1 MLGEYKELPRAN
13 LRHVPKDIP
22 KAMQKA
28 AKDSSPPGITKQ
40 WPTLLMIKLGR
51 ITMHRFT
58 EALEPFGIRPRHVA
72 ALIEL
77 RDHGE
82 LSQQS
87 LCGQLHLDPT
97 NLVAILNE
105 LEQRGYAT
113 RRRDPQDRRRHIVEI
128 SKKGLAVL
136 EKVSEVMDG
145 VEDDLLDGL
154 DPAQREHL
162 SGLLTAMWDRSG
174 GYEAWSQV
182 AAEADDKAAA

>member
-1 MLGEYKELPRAN
+1 VTKN
-13 LRHVPKDIP
+13 T
-22 KAMQKA
+22 
-28 AKDSSPPGITKQ
+28 KDSTAPGIAKR

-51 ITMHRFT
+51 ITTHRFT
-58 EALEPFGIRPRHVA
+58 EALEPFGIRPRHMA

-77 RDHGE
+77 RDRGE
-82 LSQQS
+82 LTQQS

-105 LEQRGYAT
+105 LEERGYAT
-113 RRRDPQDRRRHIVEI
+113 RRRDPEDRRRHLVEV
-128 SKKGLAVL
+128 SKTGIAVI

-154 DPAQREHL
+154 EPAERDQLE
-162 SGLLTAMWDRSG
+162 GMLTSIWERSG

-182 AAEADDKAAA
+182 AADADDKAA

>member
-1 MLGEYKELPRAN
+1 MLGMHQRLARGN
-13 LRHVPKDIP
+13 VRRVPKDTRETT
-22 KAMQKA
+22 
-28 AKDSSPPGITKQ
+28 PPGIAKQ

-51 ITMHRFT
+51 ITMHRFS

-77 RDHGE
+77 RDGGE
-82 LSQQS
+82 LTQQS

-105 LEQRGYAT
+105 LEQRGFAA
-113 RRRDPQDRRRHIVEI
+113 RRRDPEDRRRHLVEV
-128 SKKGLAVL
+128 SNKGIAVI

-145 VEDDLLDGL
+145 VEEDLLDGL
-154 DPAQREHL
+154 EPAERDQLE
-162 SGLLTAMWDRSG
+162 GLLTSIWERSG

-182 AAEADDKAAA
+182 ATDADDKAA

>member
-1 MLGEYKELPRAN
+1 MIAGHKALLRAN
-13 LRHVPKDIP
+13 LLRV
-22 KAMQKA
+22 
-28 AKDSSPPGITKQ
+28 AKDTKESTPPGIAKQ
-40 WPTLLMIKLGR
+40 WPTLLLIKLGR

-77 RDHGE
+77 RDRGE

-113 RRRDPQDRRRHIVEI
+113 RRRDPEDRRRHLVEV
-128 SKKGLAVL
+128 SKKGIAVI

-145 VEDDLLDGL
+145 VEADLPDGL
-154 DPAQREHL
+154 EPAEREQL
-162 SGLLTAMWDRSG
+162 EGLLTSVWERSG

-182 AAEADDKAAA
+182 AAEADGKAA

>member
-1 MLGEYKELPRAN
+1 MIGMHQGLVRAN
-13 LRHVPKDIP
+13 FRLVPKD
-22 KAMQKA
+22 ARE
-28 AKDSSPPGITKQ
+28 STPPGIAKR

-77 RDHGE
+77 RDSGE
-82 LSQQS
+82 LTQQS

-105 LEQRGYAT
+105 LEQRGYAA
-113 RRRDPQDRRRHIVEI
+113 RRRDPEDRRRHLVQV
-128 SKKGLAVL
+128 SKKGIAVI
-136 EKVSEVMDG
+136 EKASEVMDG
-145 VEDDLLDGL
+145 VEEDLLDGL
-154 DPAQREHL
+154 EPAEREQL
-162 SGLLTAMWDRSG
+162 QGLLTSMWERSG

-182 AAEADDKAAA
+182 ATDADDKAA

>member
-1 MLGEYKELPRAN
+1 MIGRHQGSVRAN
-13 LRHVPKDIP
+13 VRRVSKDTRE
-22 KAMQKA
+22 
-28 AKDSSPPGITKQ
+28 STPPGIAKQ

-77 RDHGE
+77 RDNGE
-82 LSQQS
+82 LTQQS

-113 RRRDPQDRRRHIVEI
+113 RRRDPEDRRRHLVEV
-128 SKKGLAVL
+128 SRKGIAVI

-154 DPAQREHL
+154 EPVERKQLE
-162 SGLLTAMWDRSG
+162 GLLTSIWERSG
-174 GYEAWSQV
+174 GYEAWSQI
-182 AAEADDKAAA
+182 AADADDKAA

>member
-1 MLGEYKELPRAN
+1 MIGVHKGLTRAN
-13 LRHVPKDIP
+13 FQGV
-22 KAMQKA
+22 
-28 AKDSSPPGITKQ
+28 AKDTRETQPPGIAKR

-51 ITMHRFT
+51 ITMHRFS

-77 RDHGE
+77 RDRGE
-82 LSQQS
+82 LTQQS

-113 RRRDPQDRRRHIVEI
+113 RRRDPDDRRRHFVEV
-128 SKKGLAVL
+128 SQKGIAVL

-154 DPAQREHL
+154 EPAEREQL
-162 SGLLTAMWDRSG
+162 EGLLTSIWERSG

-182 AAEADDKAAA
+182 GAQADDKAA

>member
-1 MLGEYKELPRAN
+1 MS
-13 LRHVPKDIP
+13 KDTRES
-22 KAMQKA
+22 A
-28 AKDSSPPGITKQ
+28 APGIAQQ

-77 RDHGE
+77 RDSGE
-82 LSQQS
+82 LTQQT

-113 RRRDPQDRRRHIVEI
+113 RRRDPQDRRRHLVEV
-128 SKKGLAVL
+128 SKKGIAVI

-154 DPAQREHL
+154 EPAEREQL
-162 SGLLTAMWDRSG
+162 EGLLTSMWERSG
-174 GYEAWSQV
+174 GYEAWAQV
-182 AAEADDKAAA
+182 AAEPDDKAA